1 MGRKS
6 DEKKLLRWLTAKPNL
21 KETRFK
27 QVGDSLVFNKRFISL
42 SVGARYFY
50 LLAALESG
58 GQRSFQFPASKME
71 VLGIPQRTGRNY
83 IKELESAGFIEC
95 VKNGKCAR
103 QPNDYQ
109 FSFRWLEPP

>member
-6 DEKKLLRWLTAKPNL
+6 KGELPRWLTASPDQ
-21 KETRFK
+21 KEKRFV
-27 QVGDSLVFNKRFISL
+27 QVGNTLLFDRRFTAL

-50 LLAALESG
+50 ILAANESG

-71 VLGIPQRTGRNY
+71 ALGISKRTGWNY
-83 IKELESAGFIEC
+83 LKELEAAGFIEC
-95 VKNGKCAR
+95 IKSGKCAR

-109 FSFRWLEPP
+109 FSFQWLEPP